1 MTDNDEYPK
10 TLNVNETLMWCLN
23 TKNPHKVGATQISD
37 TILILRA
44 VNEKNK
50 NLTLKEEIALDK
62 LGLLIKKV

>member
-1 MTDNDEYPK
+1 MKEENEYPR
-10 TLNVNETLMWCLN
+10 TLNVNETMMWCLS
-23 TKNPHKVGATQISD
+23 TKNPLKVGATQISD

>member
-1 MTDNDEYPK
+1 MKEENEYPR
-10 TLNVNETLMWCLN
+10 TLNVNETMMWCLG
-23 TKNPHKVGATQISD
+23 TKNPLKVGATQISD